1 MIFEDIIF
9 TPIQIEELYKPQMLD
24 GINYPGASTQALC
37 SAPTSPLTALAFRS
51 CSRKRESGV
60 CEFVCLCFYI

>member
-24 GINYPGASTQALC
+24 GFKDKSLPDFNPVTWCGIKKVDSL
-37 SAPTSPLTALAFRS
+37 F
-51 CSRKRESGV
+51 SR
-60 CEFVCLCFYI
+60 IP